1 VKSIEDIELIK
12 SIIRAEIFENIN
24 NDEERLLSKKEIA
37 TYLSISV
44 KTIDKMVFYDEIPY
58 LKVGRLVRFEKDKVL
73 AWAKDAANRR

>member
-1 VKSIEDIELIK
+1 MKSTEDIKLIK
-12 SIIRAEIFENIN
+12 SMIRTEIFENRN
-24 NDEERLLSKKEIA
+24 NDEGRLLSKKEIA
-37 TYLSISV
+37 VYLGISV